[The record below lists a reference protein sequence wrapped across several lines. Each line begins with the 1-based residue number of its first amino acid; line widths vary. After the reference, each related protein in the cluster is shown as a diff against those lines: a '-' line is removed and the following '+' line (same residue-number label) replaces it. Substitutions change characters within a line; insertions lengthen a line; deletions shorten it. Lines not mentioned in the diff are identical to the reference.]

1 LAENLKCNS
10 GKLQLEELSMLN
22 AKQLCFYSQL
32 VKDLGPIL
40 RNAYLCKI
48 MILLATTFSTEA
60 SGSQMYGSHVTIL
73 KIFWK
78 KMFDKFL
85 DITAGEDGEGCEEL
99 ASKLVDTLVGEVVSG
114 LNKIRSFCTM
124 LKT

>member
-1 LAENLKCNS
+1 
-10 GKLQLEELSMLN
+10 MLN
-22 AKQLCFYSQL
+22 AKQLSFYSQL

-40 RNAYLCKI
+40 RSTYLFKV
-48 MILLATTFSTEA
+48 MLLLATTFSTEA
-60 SGSQMYGSHVTIL
+60 SGSQMYGSHVAIL

-85 DITAGEDGEGCEEL
+85 DSSDGEGCEEL

-114 LNKIRSFCTM
+114 LNKIWSFCTM